1 MHADGDIYEGEGVND
16 KAEGHGIYQHQDG
29 AKYIGQ
35 WKEDK

>member
-1 MHADGDIYEGEGVND
+1 MHADGDIYEGEWVND